1 MSDPDLSTLSTFLT
15 DNALRDLFLK
25 STDAVYILAVDGR
38 FLDANQAMIDRL
50 GYSREELVAN
60 GFPQTTDDDGAAAI
74 RQAFVAAVEGTVS
87 RYRVSGSRRDGTP
100 YSAEV
105 VNVPLR
111 QWGQTVAVLG
121 ITRDVSKL
129 EGARRAHE
137 TLEALFESTLN
148 SITDGF
154 YLLDNDW
161 RFTYVNPRGLEIAGK
176 SRDEML
182 GNILWELFPPMV
194 GTELGI
200 GYRRA
205 QAEQIPVVT
214 RGEYD
219 PLGLTVE
226 TTAYPTESGIAI
238 YVRDISE
245 EERSRAALADSAR
258 QIANQAALLDSA
270 RDAIIIRGLD
280 HTVRYW
286 NRAAADLY
294 GWSAEE
300 AMGKSVR
307 HLLYRSPEQFDA
319 AMASV
324 IANGEWAGDIEQ
336 VARDGTI
343 LIADCRWSLVLDD
356 AGNPDTVF
364 AVNTDVTLRRR
375 DEETHLRAERMESLG
390 TLAGG
395 IAHDLNNVLT
405 PLLMSVQMLAG
416 EETDPDK
423 LQTLSVIEASAK
435 RGADMMRQVL
445 SFARGVE
452 GRRIHVDTTRLIAD
466 TEAFCR
472 EALSKL
478 IRVHTRIAPGT
489 WNTVGDPTQLQQ
501 VLVNLVG
508 NARDAMSTGGDLRIS
523 ARNVDVSMPFHYHL
537 PAPGRYV
544 RIEVEDSGTGMPADV
559 VKKIFEPFFTTKRTG
574 EGTGLGLAT
583 SIATV
588 RSHGGNIQ
596 VYSEPDVG
604 SRFDVFLPAAA
615 PEPMATG
622 KSTSPLVLSASIPR
636 GKGELVLVV
645 DDEPEIRQVA
655 KRALESYGYRTVV
668 AGNGAEALEYLA
680 TFPGDTDLVFSDM
693 SMPVMDGAAMLAQID
708 EMYPK
713 IPVLLASGLTTTV
726 PESPVGVAG
735 REFISK
741 PYVAPELAAAVGRL
755 LGVSRPR

>member
-15 DNALRDLFLK
+15 DNALRDLFLR
-25 STDAVYILAVDGR
+25 STDAIFILAADGR
-38 FLDANQAMIDRL
+38 FLDANQSMIDRL
-50 GYSREELVAN
+50 GFTREELIAN
-60 GFPQTTDDDGAAAI
+60 GFPQTTDDDDAATI
-74 RQAFVAAVEGTVS
+74 QQAFVTAMQGEVS
-87 RYRVSGSRRDGTP
+87 RYRVSGSRRDGTA

-105 VNVPLR
+105 VNVPLK
-111 QWGQTVAVLG
+111 QWGNTVAVLG

-137 TLEALFESTLN
+137 SLEALFESTLN

-154 YLLDNDW
+154 FFLDDDW
-161 RFTYVNPRGLEIAGK
+161 RFTYVNPKGLEIAQK
-176 SRDEML
+176 PLDEMI
-182 GNILWELFPPMV
+182 GSVLWEVFPPMV

-205 QAEQIPVVT
+205 MTEQIPVVT

-219 PLGLTVE
+219 PFGITVE
-226 TTAYPTESGIAI
+226 TTAYPTENGLAI
-238 YVRDISE
+238 YVRDVTA

-280 HTVRYW
+280 HSILYW

-294 GWSAEE
+294 GWSNEE

-307 HLLYRSPEQFDA
+307 HLLYRSPEDFDA

-324 IANGEWAGDIEQ
+324 LANGEWAGDIEQ

-343 LIADCRWSLVLDD
+343 LIVDCRWSLVLDEQ
-356 AGNPDTVF
+356 GNPESVF

-405 PLLMSVQMLAG
+405 PLLMSVQLLAA

-423 LQTLSVIEASAK
+423 LQTLAVIEASAK

-478 IRVHTRIAPGT
+478 IRVHTRVAPGT

-508 NARDAMSTGGDLRIS
+508 NARDAMSAGGDLRIS

-544 RIEVEDSGTGMPADV
+544 RIEVEDSGTGMPADIA
-559 VKKIFEPFFTTKRTG
+559 KKIFEPFFTTKRTG

-615 PEPMATG
+615 PEPAANA
-622 KSTSPLVLSASIPR
+622 KPTSPMVLSASIPQ
-636 GKGELVLVV
+636 GKGQLVLVV
-645 DDEPEIRQVA
+645 DDEPDIRLVA
-655 KRALESYGYRTVV
+655 KQALESYGYRTAV
-668 AGNGAEALEYLA
+668 AGNGLEALEYLA
-680 TFPGDTDLVFSDM
+680 TFPGDTAIVFSDM
-693 SMPVMDGAAMLAQID
+693 SMPVMDGATMLGKID
-708 EMYPK
+708 VLYPK
-713 IPVLLASGLTTTV
+713 LPVLLASGLTTTV
-726 PESPVGVAG
+726 PESPEGVAG
-735 REFISK
+735 RDFISK

-755 LGVSRPR
+755 LAVR

>member
-25 STDAVYILAVDGR
+25 STDAVYILSADGR

-50 GYSREELVAN
+50 GYSREELLEN
-60 GFPQTTDDDGAAAI
+60 GFPQTTDDDGAATI
-74 RQAFVAAVEGTVS
+74 QQGFVAALQGEVS
-87 RYRVSGSRRDGTP
+87 RYRVSGTRRDGTA

-105 VNVPLR
+105 ANVPLK
-111 QWGQTVAVLG
+111 QWGNTVAVLG

-137 TLEALFESTLN
+137 SLEALFESTLN

-154 YLLDNDW
+154 FFLDDEW
-161 RFTYVNPRGLEIAGK
+161 RFTYVNPKGLEIAQK
-176 SRDEML
+176 PLDEML
-182 GNILWELFPPMV
+182 GSVLWEVFPPMV

-205 QAEQIPVVT
+205 MTDQMPVVT
-214 RGEYD
+214 RGQYD
-219 PLGLTVE
+219 PLGITVE
-226 TTAYPTESGIAI
+226 TTAYPTESGLAI
-238 YVRDISE
+238 YVRDVTE
-245 EERSRAALADSAR
+245 EERQRAALADSAR

-280 HTVRYW
+280 HTIRYW

-294 GWSAEE
+294 GWSNEE
-300 AMGKSVR
+300 AIGKSVR
-307 HLLYRSPEQFDA
+307 HLLYRSPEDFDA
-319 AMASV
+319 AVAST
-324 IANGEWAGDIEQ
+324 IANGQWAGDIEQ

-343 LIADCRWSLVLDD
+343 IIADCRWSLVLDAD
-356 AGNPDTVF
+356 GNPEAIFD
-364 AVNTDVTLRRR
+364 VNTDVTLRRR

-405 PLLMSVQMLAG
+405 PLLMSAQLLAS
-416 EETDPDK
+416 EETDPEK
-423 LQTLSVIEASAK
+423 LQTLAVIEASAK

-508 NARDAMSTGGDLRIS
+508 NARDAMSAGGDLRIS

-544 RIEVEDSGTGMPADV
+544 RIEVEDSGTGMPADIA
-559 VKKIFEPFFTTKRTG
+559 KKIFEPFFTTKRTG

-615 PEPMATG
+615 PEPVGAG
-622 KSTSPLVLSASIPR
+622 KPTSPMVLSASIPR
-636 GKGELVLVV
+636 GNGQLVLVV
-645 DDEPEIRQVA
+645 DDEPDIRHVA
-655 KRALESYGYRTVV
+655 KQALESYGYRTAV
-668 AGNGAEALEYLA
+668 AGNGVEALEYLA

-693 SMPVMDGAAMLAQID
+693 SMPVMDGATMLTKID
-708 EMYPK
+708 ELYPK
-713 IPVLLASGLTTTV
+713 LPVLLASGLTTTV

-735 REFISK
+735 RDFISK
-741 PYVAPELAAAVGRL
+741 PYVAPDLAAAVGRL
-755 LGVSRPR
+755 LGVR

>member
-25 STDAVYILAVDGR
+25 STDAIYILSADGR
-38 FLDANQAMIDRL
+38 FLDANQSMIDRL
-50 GYSREELVAN
+50 GYTREELLAD
-60 GFPQTTDDDGAAAI
+60 GFPPTTDEDGAAAI
-74 RQAFVAAVEGTVS
+74 QQGFLDAVAGEVS
-87 RYRVSGSRRDGTP
+87 RYRVSGTRRDGTG

-105 VNVPLR
+105 ANVPLR

-137 TLEALFESTLN
+137 SLEALFESTLN

-161 RFTYVNPRGLEIAGK
+161 RFTYANPKGLEIAQK
-176 SRDEML
+176 PREEMI
-182 GNILWELFPPMV
+182 GEVLWEIFPPMV

-205 QAEQIPVVT
+205 MTDQMPVVT
-214 RGEYD
+214 RGEYN
-219 PLGLTVE
+219 PLGITVE
-226 TTAYPTESGIAI
+226 TTAYPTENGLAI
-238 YVRDISE
+238 YVRDVTE
-245 EERSRAALADSAR
+245 EERSRAALAESAR

-280 HTVRYW
+280 HSIRYW

-294 GWSAEE
+294 GWSNEE

-307 HLLYRSPEQFDA
+307 HLLYRSPEGFDA
-319 AMASV
+319 AVASV
-324 IANGEWAGDIEQ
+324 LANGEWAGDIEQ

-343 LIADCRWSLVLDD
+343 IIADCRWSLVLDQD
-356 AGNPDTVF
+356 GNPESIF

-405 PLLMSVQMLAG
+405 PLLMSVQLLAG
-416 EETDPDK
+416 EETDPEK
-423 LQTLSVIEASAK
+423 LQTLAVIEASAK

-508 NARDAMSTGGDLRIS
+508 NARDAMSAGGDLRIS

-615 PEPMATG
+615 PEPTASG
-622 KSTSPLVLSASIPR
+622 KPTTPMILGASIPR
-636 GKGELVLVV
+636 GKGQLVLVV
-645 DDEPEIRQVA
+645 DDEPEIRHVA
-655 KRALESYGYRTVV
+655 KQALETYGYRTAV
-668 AGNGAEALEYLA
+668 AGNGVEALEYLA

-693 SMPVMDGAAMLAQID
+693 SMPVMDGATMLAKID
-708 EMYPK
+708 ELYPTL
-713 IPVLLASGLTTTV
+713 PVLLSSGLTTTV
-726 PESPVGVAG
+726 PESPPGVAG
-735 REFISK
+735 RDFISK
-741 PYVAPELAAAVGRL
+741 PYVAPDLAAAVGRL
-755 LGVSRPR
+755 LGVR